1 MKKLSNVLE
10 RTCPENVMTMTKKKK
25 KRGREKRERENMG
38 HVQGHNKPKTY
49 DMAKMTTQTL

>member
-25 KRGREKRERENMG
+25 KREREERERKYG
-38 HVQGHNKPKTY
+38 TCPRS
-49 DMAKMTTQTL
+49 